1 VYTLKKD
8 LYRVF
13 FVYNKDKRDGSEWE
27 LMSDSL
33 FNAYEIDQ
41 LKANP
46 NVKHVSEKAITYTD
60 AFKEL
65 FLEEYH
71 AGKPPGQIFRDHGFD
86 VRVLGEHRVKGAS
99 KRWRRAEQRLEGTKD
114 VRKGNTGR
122 KPTKHLSDAEL
133 IAKLK
138 AENEYLKQERE
149 FLLELR
155 KLERQ
160 VKRQD
165 AARSKKSSKSSGK

>member
-1 VYTLKKD
+1 M
-8 LYRVF
+8 
-13 FVYNKDKRDGSEWE
+13 SEN
-27 LMSDSL
+27 L
-33 FNAYEIDQ
+33 FKAYEIEQ

-46 NVKHVSEKAITYTD
+46 YVKHVSEKAITYTD
-60 AFKEL
+60 AFKER
-65 FLEEYH
+65 FMDEYH

-86 VRVLGEHRVKGAS
+86 VRVLGEHRVKCAS

-114 VRKGNTGR
+114 IRKGNAGR
-122 KPTKHLSDAEL
+122 KPTKRLSDAEL
-133 IAKLK
+133 IAKMK
-138 AENEYLKQERE
+138 IEIETLKQERE

>member
-1 VYTLKKD
+1 
-8 LYRVF
+8 
-13 FVYNKDKRDGSEWE
+13 
-27 LMSDSL
+27 MSQIL
-33 FNAYEIDQ
+33 FKEYEIDQ
-41 LKANP
+41 LKANS
-46 NVKHVSEKAITYTD
+46 NVKRVSEKAITYTD
-60 AFKEL
+60 AFKER

-71 AGKPPGQIFRDHGFD
+71 AGKSPGQIFRDHGFD
-86 VRVLGEHRVKGAS
+86 VRILGEHRVLCAS

-114 VRKGNTGR
+114 IRKGNAGR
-122 KPTKHLSDAEL
+122 KPRKHLSDAEL
-133 IAKLK
+133 IAKMK
-138 AENEYLKQERE
+138 IEIETLKQERE